1 MDFITWDQS
10 FSVGVE
16 LIDGQHKKLFEIIN
30 KLHKT
35 IKKTDVT
42 ETEMLGNIIQDLAAY
57 VDFHFKTEEKYFNK
71 FGYEKTVE
79 HTAQHNFYEERI
91 KNFKEQYEEKGESI
105 GDDILVFLEE
115 WIKGHIKIKDK
126 EYTKCFNEHGLV

>member
-30 KLHKT
+30 KLHNT
-35 IKKTDVT
+35 IKKTEGT
-42 ETEMLGNIIQDLAAY
+42 EIEMLGNIIQDLAAY
-57 VDFHFKTEEKYFNK
+57 VEFHFKTEEKYFNE

-79 HTAQHNFYEERI
+79 HTAQHNFYEEKIR
-91 KNFKEQYEEKGESI
+91 NFNEQYEEKGESI
-105 GDDILVFLEE
+105 GEDILVFLEE

-126 EYTKCFNEHGLV
+126 EYTRCFNEHGLV